1 MNIKL
6 RFGTMKKR
14 VGQHTAHIQTRI
26 FMKLE
31 IKTAFLRLIMHFFHE
46 SELLIKCA
54 AHEYVKK
61 NSVAEPSS
69 GKKRSANNWQTD
81 LIA

>member
-31 IKTAFLRLIMHFFHE
+31 IKTAFLRLIMHFF
-46 SELLIKCA
+46 SRIGIIDKMC
-54 AHEYVKK
+54 
-61 NSVAEPSS
+61 SP
-69 GKKRSANNWQTD
+69 
-81 LIA
+81 

>member
-61 NSVAEPSS
+61 KQR
-69 GKKRSANNWQTD
+69 GRTKFRKKTFRQ
-81 LIA
+81 